1 MAHLIQKKT
10 DLTIYECDKR
20 KIQESE
26 NAFYIVDFIDYRI
39 EGVKVSIIKE
49 FSKEKFYLKEE

>member
-10 DLTIYECDKR
+10 DLIIYECDKR